1 MPRHLVQ
8 AAYTPEA
15 WAALITQPQN
25 RLEAIGEL
33 LRSLG
38 GRFESVY
45 LAFGEYDIVGV
56 AEFPDNASAAAQSM
70 VISAGGSVKA
80 VKTAPLMTMEEGLE
94 AMRKGGAAM
103 ASYRPPTA

>member
-1 MPRHLVQ
+1 MPRYLVQ

-15 WAALITQPQN
+15 WSALIKQPQN

-45 LAFGEYDIVGV
+45 ASMICAGYSPTGSSFQS
-56 AEFPDNASAAAQSM
+56 FPSSFSGSNASGNSIDIFHPFLGCVAVETTDSGGKYEA
-70 VISAGGSVKA
+70 SAS
-80 VKTAPLMTMEEGLE
+80 
-94 AMRKGGAAM
+94 
-103 ASYRPPTA
+103 

>member
-1 MPRHLVQ
+1 MPRYLVQ

-15 WAALITQPQN
+15 WAALIKQPQN

-45 LAFGEYDIVGV
+45 FAFGEYDIVGV

-80 VKTAPLMTMEEGLE
+80 VKTTPLMTMEEGLE
-94 AMRKGGAAM
+94 AMRKGGAAV
-103 ASYRPPTA
+103 ASYHPPTA